1 LVQVPA
7 RNTPYATPEPTQFS
21 AFIRWGTGDSY
32 SIYLAHYPGQQLI
45 DTVMLEAI
53 APLLS
58 DTVFLG
64 LVLVI
69 CFLFAHYF
77 KRPNG
82 NLHITLALLLRGQ
95 NKSASRAE
103 SYTVPQVGLAIKPCQ
118 ILRDE
123 IAPHRFRIGINQ
135 PLCDRTG
142 YRAAANRS
150 TVHRAH
156 TAEA

>member
-1 LVQVPA
+1 M
-7 RNTPYATPEPTQFS
+7 
-21 AFIRWGTGDSY
+21 
-32 SIYLAHYPGQQLI
+32 YLAHYPGQQLI
-45 DTVMLEAI
+45 DPVMLEAI
-53 APLLS
+53 ARLLN
-58 DTVFLG
+58 DTVFLS

-69 CFLFAHYF
+69 FFLFAHYF

-82 NLHITLALLLRGQ
+82 NLHITLALLLRDQ

-118 ILRDE
+118 ILSDE

-142 YRAAANRS
+142 YSAAANRS

>member
-1 LVQVPA
+1 M
-7 RNTPYATPEPTQFS
+7 
-21 AFIRWGTGDSY
+21 
-32 SIYLAHYPGQQLI
+32 YLALYPGQQLI
-45 DTVMLEAI
+45 DLVMLEAI

-58 DTVFLG
+58 DTVFFG
-64 LVLVI
+64 P
-69 CFLFAHYF
+69 CSCHMLFVRALFHAAERY
-77 KRPNG
+77 
-82 NLHITLALLLRGQ
+82 LHITLALLLRGQ